1 MPDPDALPALALPPI
16 LLDAP
21 GWLVIDKPAGLA
33 VHPGPRTPRSLED
46 LLPDYAPNRPVPQP
60 VHRLDRDTSGCL
72 LLARRRPALRAL
84 AAQFEAGRVGK
95 LYWAIVRNPP
105 AGREG
110 QVAQAL
116 EKVSSAQEGWRM
128 VPSARGKPAVTDWEV
143 LERAGALALMAFR
156 PRNGRTHQI
165 RVHATCLGPGTA
177 IVGDPVYGEP
187 DARGLMLHARGLR
200 FSDPAT
206 GTDVIAGSPSP
217 ARFAALGFGQAEA
230 AVSF

>member
-1 MPDPDALPALALPPI
+1 MPDPDALPAFALPPI

-105 AGREG
+105 G
-110 QVAQAL
+110 AQQGHVVQPL
-116 EKVSSAQEGWRM
+116 EKVSSAEAGWRV

-143 LERAGALALMAFR
+143 LERAGELALMAFR
-156 PRNGRTHQI
+156 PRSGRTHQI
-165 RVHATCLGPGTA
+165 RVHATCLGPATA
-177 IVGDPVYGEP
+177 IVGDPVYGAA
-187 DARGLMLHARGLR
+187 DARGLMLHARALR
-200 FSDPAT
+200 FADPAT
-206 GTDVIAGSPSP
+206 GADVMASSPSP
-217 ARFAALGFGQAEA
+217 ARFAALGFGQVEA
-230 AVSF
+230 PVSF